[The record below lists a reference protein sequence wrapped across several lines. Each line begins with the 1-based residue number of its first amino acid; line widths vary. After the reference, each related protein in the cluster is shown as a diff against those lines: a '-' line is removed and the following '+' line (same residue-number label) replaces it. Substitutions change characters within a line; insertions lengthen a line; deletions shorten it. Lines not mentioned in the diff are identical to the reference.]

1 MYNKY
6 ESFRIV
12 PHYVIEVDELR
23 KRLNQYSSGSHSASE
38 DIANWAGAGFLYF
51 MEEAEYETPE
61 SEFLCDILG
70 DIEAQWEILTANAF
84 DQGGKEAVYFAA
96 FPEHYISEWI
106 AETDSFIAEKEC
118 RPKVPE

>member
-51 MEEAEYETPE
+51 MEE
-61 SEFLCDILG
+61 SRIRDSGIRILMRYSGRYRSSVG
-70 DIEAQWEILTANAF
+70 DI
-84 DQGGKEAVYFAA
+84 DGK
-96 FPEHYISEWI
+96 
-106 AETDSFIAEKEC
+106 C
-118 RPKVPE
+118 L